1 MYQLRLNQRSLNKE
15 LMVGVR
21 PYTCWRKSIRAVA
34 SVSSV
39 EPNINQEEK
48 LDVDPISISRTH
60 MDQLKPMSVSHFS
73 LRCHAWVT
81 CIRIRCPSPQSCT
94 HAWPGFTEAKGGAL
108 IRVAGDVGLGAAP
121 SQQDKQISDTMHKLP
136 QCLLPC
142 MIFRV

>member
-1 MYQLRLNQRSLNKE
+1 
-15 LMVGVR
+15 MVGVR
-21 PYTCWRKSIRAVA
+21 PYTCWRKSIWAVA

-48 LDVDPISISRTH
+48 LDVDPMSISRTH
-60 MDQLKPMSVSHFS
+60 MDQLKPMSVSHIP

-94 HAWPGFTEAKGGAL
+94 HAWPGFREAQGGVL

-121 SQQDKQISDTMHKLP
+121 SQADKQISDTMHKLP
-136 QCLLPC
+136 HCLLPC